1 VSIASAFVEQRV
13 MSQIPQSSGLLVN
26 KKPRECRCLNESQ
39 DIRVVG
45 TPMQFLRKLSH
56 SYVQLR
62 MNDDSAS
69 INKGYRFNQRIN
81 YLLLASFG
89 FTFLNICIRCQ
100 TEKIV
105 MSAEASRGFFD
116 ITRLGFHVALSY
128 SITVAGPPEG
138 TPYKVRLTTSLSL
151 PTSYKS

>member
-1 VSIASAFVEQRV
+1 
-13 MSQIPQSSGLLVN
+13 MSQIPESSGLLVN

-45 TPMQFLRKLSH
+45 MPMQFLRKLSH

-89 FTFLNICIRCQ
+89 FTSLNICIRCQ

-116 ITRLGFHVALSY
+116 FTRLGFHIALPY

-138 TPYKVRLTTSLSL
+138 TRYSSLHLFLCPLHTNHKFALVAPIRNFSL
-151 PTSYKS
+151 